1 MSTLTR
7 FGMSLDR
14 KLLAAFDRLILKKGY
29 ANRSEAIRDLIRSA
43 IVEREWSSE
52 EGLKVGVITF
62 IYELYQ
68 LDLPESLTVIQQ
80 DYQDIILS
88 TTQHYLDTDHCL
100 ATLAVRGEAGTITR
114 LGDTLQSLKGV
125 LHGQLMMTT
134 TAKDLK

>member
-14 KLLAAFDRLILKKGY
+14 KLLAAFDRLILQKGY

-43 IVEREWSSE
+43 IVEREWSQA
-52 EGLKVGVITF
+52 EGVKVGVITL

-68 LDLPESLTVIQQ
+68 LDLPESLTAIQH

-100 ATLAVRGEAGTITR
+100 MTIAVRGETRTITR
-114 LGDTLQSLKGV
+114 LDDTLQSLKGV
-125 LHGQLMMTT
+125 VHGQLVMTT